1 MVGGVFRGF
10 LRCFCGFLV
19 PFFPSPFVCIF
30 YAYGVV
36 RVPPTA
42 LNRSEFP
49 TMLKS
54 IVFIWIIE

>member
-10 LRCFCGFLV
+10 SAVSLFL
-19 PFFPSPFVCIF
+19 FFPRLSCAYFM

-36 RVPPTA
+36 RVPPTT
-42 LNRSEFP
+42 LDRSEFP

-54 IVFIWIIE
+54 ILFIWIIE